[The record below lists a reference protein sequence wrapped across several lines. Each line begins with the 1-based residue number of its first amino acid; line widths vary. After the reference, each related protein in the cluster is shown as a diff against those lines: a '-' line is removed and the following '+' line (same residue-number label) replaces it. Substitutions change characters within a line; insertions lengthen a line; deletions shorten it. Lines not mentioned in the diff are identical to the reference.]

1 MFVDLHIHT
10 TASDGILTPTESVE
24 KARRNQI
31 SYLSLTDH
39 DSIEGVG
46 EAIAAGEALGVKV
59 IPGIELSTVLNQQ
72 DVHILGYGFDYQ
84 EPFLVKKLNSLRLK
98 REQRMKE
105 MVKKAAQAGISI
117 TYNEVVEL
125 AKSGSLSRA
134 HLARLLVEKKVVNS
148 ISEAFQVYLG
158 RGKPFFVEKEE
169 ISPGEAI
176 DLINQIGGIPV
187 LAHPGV
193 TNLDSEIDYLIE
205 RGLKGIEAYYSDH
218 TSEQTLYYLD
228 LAKQRNLLI
237 TAGSDAHNVPGHG
250 SQIGTFKVGA
260 EKVRPF
266 LSLVLEI
273 S

>member
-10 TASDGILTPTESVE
+10 TASDGILTPVESVE
-24 KARRNQI
+24 KAMRNQI

-39 DSIEGVG
+39 DSIEGIG
-46 EAIAAGEALGVKV
+46 EAIEAGKSVGVKV
-59 IPGIELSTVLNQQ
+59 ISGIELSTVLNQQ

-84 EPFLVKKLNSLRLK
+84 QPFLVKKLNSLRQK
-98 REQRMKE
+98 RERRMKE
-105 MVKKAAQAGISI
+105 MLKKATRAGIEI
-117 TYNEVVEL
+117 TYDEVVEL

-134 HLARLLVEKKVVNS
+134 HLARLLVKKKVVNN
-148 ISEAFQVYLG
+148 ISEAFQLYLV

-169 ISPGEAI
+169 ISPEDAI
-176 DLINQIGGIPV
+176 DLINKIGGISV

-193 TNLDSEIDYLIE
+193 TNLDSEIDYLIK

-218 TSEQTLYYLD
+218 TPEQTLYYLD
-228 LAKQRNLLI
+228 LARRRNLLV
-237 TAGSDAHNVPGHG
+237 TAGSDAHNIPGHG
-250 SQIGTFKVGA
+250 SQIGTFKVEA

-266 LSLVLEI
+266 LSLVLEN